1 MEIRKLRKLTGLTQ
15 KQFSDKY
22 GIPISTL
29 KNWEYGY
36 RECPKYLIDL
46 LEYKVKDDMNK
57 KI

>member
-1 MEIRKLRKLTGLTQ
+1 MEIRKLRKLTGMTQ

-29 KNWEYGY
+29 KHWEYGD